1 MDKKFY
7 FINFFTCL
15 FYLGVAVTIFVY
27 QTGATPFLFAYT
39 IMISAMFPLARK
51 ALETLVLK
59 VSSEEFWTTGFFQP
73 SSAKNTL
80 WVFYYAV
87 IIVLVVPLSLI
98 YIILYFNTK
107 KAT

>member
-7 FINFFTCL
+7 FKNFFICL
-15 FYLGVAVTIFVY
+15 FYLGVAVTIFVS

-39 IMISAMFPLARK
+39 IIISAMFPLARK

-80 WVFYYAV
+80 WVIYYAV

-98 YIILYFNTK
+98 YVILYFSTK